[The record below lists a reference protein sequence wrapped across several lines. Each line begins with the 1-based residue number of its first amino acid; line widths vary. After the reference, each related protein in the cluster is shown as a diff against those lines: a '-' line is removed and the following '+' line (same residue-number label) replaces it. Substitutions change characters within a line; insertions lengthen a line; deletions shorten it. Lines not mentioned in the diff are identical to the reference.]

1 MPQPWRSLRFFS
13 ALLAVSMLAG
23 CYGVPSTSPIGV
35 TDSNIIIDGRPS
47 GGGSQGGSTSGF
59 SSGGG
64 LVVGD
69 PVTGT
74 NPSSYAPL
82 DTLGIL
88 PLYPD
93 NGDFSLA
100 LSDSRAAIAAVTS
113 VRKSGNISLSL
124 SWSTPMTAS
133 YAAQAFEQV
142 ETGQERAERKL
153 RAYAKGLKATPF
165 PRRVQATVKVAVGAM
180 RTFKMLDLSTA
191 MPGAINVP
199 TRAVYVYDAPEGSR
213 GSFVLWVDERD
224 ARIFQGM
231 GNSLD
236 VIATALRETIYP
248 TDTQVFGSETS
259 MAENNAQ
266 PEGKRLLLDDDYIH
280 FVFSRAVDHGTDVQK
295 GDGTVGFFTIVDFV
309 DNAASNHGKILYL
322 ASSATSGSV
331 NDLLATVAHEF
342 QHLLFSCHR
351 TQAVGLQN
359 HLNEFNSQAEAW
371 LNEGL
376 SMEAMLLNGYGPD
389 GPNPSPSI
397 VHHIAAYLLQ
407 PDLYSMT
414 NFFATNGNPTDAYGM
429 VTLFT
434 QYLDDRLGD
443 GVLREFHTL
452 DNSSTMYTNSSSPD
466 SVDPTDL
473 AERVLATHGMVLNQ
487 LFPDFAVA
495 VALDGM
501 NVPMTP
507 EQAARY
513 QLGRMDMRKT
523 YGAVT
528 LRGPHTLPPNANV
541 VLAPFSLAY
550 QAKSGL
556 TSPISLQ
563 FANRSAAGF
572 AARLMALK

>member
-1 MPQPWRSLRFFS
+1 MLHPRRSPRLFS
-13 ALLAVSMLAG
+13 SLLVASLLTG
-23 CYGVPSTSPIGV
+23 CYGAPPSTLGM
-35 TDSNIIIDGRPS
+35 TDSNIILDGRSS
-47 GGGSQGGSTSGF
+47 GGGGQGGSTSGF
-59 SSGGG
+59 SSGGA
-64 LVVGD
+64 LAVGD
-69 PVTGT
+69 SATGT
-74 NPSSYAPL
+74 NPGSYAPL
-82 DTLGIL
+82 DTLGVL

-93 NGDFSLA
+93 NGDFSLS
-100 LSDSRAAIAAVTS
+100 LSGSRAAIAAVTS

-133 YAAQAFEQV
+133 YTAQAFEQI

-153 RAYAKGLKATPF
+153 RAYAKELKATPF
-165 PRRVQATVKVAVGAM
+165 PRKVQATAKVAIGAM
-180 RTFKMLDLSTA
+180 RSFKILDLSTVTT
-191 MPGAINVP
+191 GAINVP
-199 TRAVYVYDAPEGSR
+199 TRAAYVFDAPEGSR

-224 ARIFQGM
+224 AGIFQGT
-231 GNSLD
+231 GSSLD
-236 VIATALRETIYP
+236 AIVAALRETIYP
-248 TDTQVFGSETS
+248 TDTRVFGSETS

-266 PEGKRLLLDDDYIH
+266 PEGKRILLDDDYIH
-280 FVFSRAVDHGTDVQK
+280 CVFSRAVDHGTDVQR

-309 DNAASNHGKILYL
+309 DHAASNHGKILYL
-322 ASSATSGSV
+322 SSSATSASL

-351 TQAVGLQN
+351 TRAVGLQN

-376 SMEAMLLNGYGPD
+376 SMEAMLLSGYGPD

-397 VHHIAAYLLQ
+397 VRHIAAYLLQ

-414 NFFATNGNPTDAYGM
+414 KFFGFKGNPSDAYGM
-429 VTLFT
+429 VALFT

-443 GVLREFHTL
+443 GVLGEFHTF
-452 DNSSTMYTNSSSPD
+452 DNSATMYADSSNPD

-473 AERVLATHGMVLNQ
+473 AERVLATHGMALNQ

-501 NVPMTP
+501 NVPMTA

-513 QLGRMDMRKT
+513 QLGRMDLRKT
-523 YGAVT
+523 YGAVM
-528 LRGPHTLPPNANV
+528 LRGPHVLPPNANV
-541 VLAPFSLAY
+541 VLPPYSLGY
-550 QAKSGL
+550 QAKSSL
-556 TSPISLQ
+556 TSAVSLQ
-563 FANRSAAGF
+563 FANHSASGF